1 MADSTSAPALHTVTR
16 KRFPRESC
24 DPTKL
29 PFVKDVKLSPRRKE
43 RKFWHV
49 PKIDCYATANI
60 VGIQYAA
67 DWIQYIKENPDMA
80 GSAFMGQIAKEMY
93 PPTSGK
99 DESRGIAV
107 GFWSLIEKALA
118 HSTHDHYAMAE
129 ASAKH
134 IHANMANQE

>member
-1 MADSTSAPALHTVTR
+1 
-16 KRFPRESC
+16 
-24 DPTKL
+24 
-29 PFVKDVKLSPRRKE
+29 
-43 RKFWHV
+43 
-49 PKIDCYATANI
+49 
-60 VGIQYAA
+60 
-67 DWIQYIKENPDMA
+67 
-80 GSAFMGQIAKEMY
+80 MY

>member
-1 MADSTSAPALHTVTR
+1 MAEITSAPTPHTVTR

-29 PFVKDVKLSPRRKE
+29 PFIKDVKLSPRRTT

-60 VGIQYAA
+60 VGTQYAA

-80 GSAFMGQIAKEMY
+80 GSAFMGWITKEMY
-93 PPTSGK
+93 PPTDGK

-107 GFWSLIEKALA
+107 GFWALIEKALV
-118 HSTHDHYAMAE
+118 HSTIDHYATAE
-129 ASAKH
+129 ASAQRINGH
-134 IHANMANQE
+134 LANQE